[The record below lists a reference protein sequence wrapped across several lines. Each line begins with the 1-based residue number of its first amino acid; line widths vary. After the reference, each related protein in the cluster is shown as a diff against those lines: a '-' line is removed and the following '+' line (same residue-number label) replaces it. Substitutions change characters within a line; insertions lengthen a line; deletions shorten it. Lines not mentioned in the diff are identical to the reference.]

1 MADVARA
8 TGGGLAGLASG
19 DVSLPDAFLRAGGK
33 YPAAV
38 ASHVGAG
45 AASSGS
51 VAGVDA
57 RALDAGVSLSIPGLP
72 DRASCSGVAFRA
84 CACDPFIKHSR
95 VR

>member
-1 MADVARA
+1 MAGVAGA
-8 TGGGLAGLASG
+8 TRGDMAGLASG
-19 DVSLPDAFLRAGGK
+19 DVSLSDAFLRAGGK

-45 AASSGS
+45 ADSSDS
-51 VAGVDA
+51 VTCVDA
-57 RALDAGVSLSIPGLP
+57 CTHGAGFSLSIPGLP